1 MDNNIKSKNF
11 PDSFYRVTVKA
22 IVFKNEK
29 IFLIKESSKLSGK
42 WELPGG
48 GLDFGEDIHNG
59 LKREIEEEMGLKVK
73 NIEERPIYAWTWR
86 HENRRNLDWFY
97 SLVLVYRAELESL
110 EFKPTEECEE
120 IGWFSKEDLE
130 TIELDAQINGLK
142 KVFNPKDF
150 I

>member
-1 MDNNIKSKNF
+1 MYDNIKSKDF

-22 IVFKNEK
+22 LIFKDNK
-29 IFLIKESSKLSGK
+29 ILLIRESAKLSGK

-59 LKREIEEEMGLKVK
+59 LKREIEEEMMVKVK
-73 NIEERPIYAWTWR
+73 NIEERPMYAWTWKY
-86 HENRRNLDWFY
+86 ENQRNLDWYY
-97 SLVLVYRAELESL
+97 SLVLGYKTELESF
-110 EFKPTEECEE
+110 EFKLTEECEE

-130 TIELDAQINGLK
+130 NIELDSQINGLK
-142 KVFNPKDF
+142 KVFNPRDF